1 MNLHLVK
8 SEIVLG
14 HLGELLEALEEFS
27 GDVNEDLWLWEVFL
41 LEIVS
46 DINGFLESFTVQSLS
61 ELVEIFVNFIN

>member
-1 MNLHLVK
+1 LHLVK

-14 HLGELLEALEEFS
+14 HLRELLEALEEFS

-61 ELVEIFVNFIN
+61 KLVEIFVNFIN